1 MTCLSMKFY
10 SFLFF
15 FFGGGYCEG
24 GSAEDD
30 LELGILLPAPP
41 KYWDERSIEGYT
53 PVLCGAG
60 NRTQESHVLGKHSTG

>member
-15 FFGGGYCEG
+15 FWGGGTVGG

-30 LELGILLPAPP
+30 LDLGILLPPPP
-41 KYWDERSIEGYT
+41 KCWDDRSIEGYT
-53 PVLCGAG
+53 SFYV
-60 NRTQESHVLGKHSTG
+60 VLGIESGNHMY